1 MAACRTTLLLTV
13 AAATLLVGLFKAV
26 SADDQGAG
34 VGRSQSYELDAAALE
49 KSVDVEAD
57 ADDDGSH
64 DGAWHSFGLTVPSP
78 AKASSGRLTLA
89 QADAAPLPPL
99 LATSSVRGPP
109 GRG

>member
-1 MAACRTTLLLTV
+1 MAASRTTLLLTV
-13 AAATLLVGLFKAV
+13 VTATLLAGHFKAA
-26 SADDQGAG
+26 SADDQRAG
-34 VGRSQSYELDAAALE
+34 VGRSQSYDLDAAALE
-49 KSVDVEAD
+49 KSVEVEVD

-64 DGAWHSFGLTVPSP
+64 DRVWDSFGPTVAPP

-89 QADAAPLPPL
+89 QADAAPRPPI

>member
-1 MAACRTTLLLTV
+1 VAACRTTLLLTV
-13 AAATLLVGLFKAV
+13 VAATLLAGLFKAA
-26 SADDQGAG
+26 SADDQPAG
-34 VGRSQSYELDAAALE
+34 VGRSQSYDLDAAALE

-64 DGAWHSFGLTVPSP
+64 DRAWDSFGPTVAPR
-78 AKASSGRLTLA
+78 AKASGRRLTLS
-89 QADAAPLPPL
+89 QADAAPRPPL